1 MDPFNA
7 VPSSSTMD
15 NTQQVR
21 QIWASLGL
29 PGIIDVHT
37 HFMPKQVMDKV
48 WQYFDANGPL
58 IGRDWPIAYRT
69 DEAQR
74 VNTLRRFGVRWFTSL
89 VYPHKPQMAE
99 WLNQWAAQFAVDH
112 AGLPVHRDVLPG
124 ARCRRLR
131 RRRDRRWGQS
141 LQGAHPGRRLRPER
155 SAARRGVGRARGRG
169 HTRGHS
175 LRIRTGT
182 GHPHRSRA
190 DPRAARADT
199 RDSPW

>member
-1 MDPFNA
+1 MD
-7 VPSSSTMD
+7 D
-15 NTQQVR
+15 TQQVR

-99 WLNQWAAQFAVDH
+99 WLNRWAAQFALTTPDCLST
-112 AGLPVHRDVLPG
+112 ATFYPEPG
-124 ARCRRLR
+124 AADYVADAIDWR
-131 RRRDRRWGQS
+131 GQS

-169 HTRGHS
+169 RTRGHS
-175 LRIRTGT
+175 LRIRTGA
-182 GHPHRSRA
+182 GHPHRSRG
-190 DPRAARADT
+190 RSARCFADT